1 MAYLSEST
9 KLIVALHQ
17 RLNKTAKISMAAKTC
32 SIEGASM
39 NIQRL
44 LEDVEEL
51 VREANHLVQASLM
64 LQHLEAEDG
73 KLKDIIL
80 K

>member
-1 MAYLSEST
+1 
-9 KLIVALHQ
+9 
-17 RLNKTAKISMAAKTC
+17 MAAKTC

-39 NIQRL
+39 NIRRL

-64 LQHLEAEDG
+64 LQHLEAEDA